1 MVSECTAPCYMTI
14 FPTGV
19 STHFTDRKTEV
30 HITDP
35 DVGSRNIYQ
44 VPLLRTK
51 GTKLLLK
58 GIESSRET
66 DMK

>member
-1 MVSECTAPCYMTI
+1 MTI

-66 DMK
+66 DMKYMNM